1 MIFPRQA
8 IEIQATKLYEYQ
20 TIQIPKGMK
29 INLVRTMLVERAEI
43 GSWVLDRVR
52 IYPDGRH
59 LVTLRRRII
68 KPQLS
73 VANYD
78 STVL

>member
-1 MIFPRQA
+1 MIFQRQA
-8 IEIQATKLYEYQ
+8 IEIQPTNSYEYQ

-29 INLVRTMLVERAEI
+29 INVVRSMLVERAEL
-43 GSWVLDRVR
+43 GSWILDRVR

-73 VANYD
+73 FAN
-78 STVL
+78 

>member
-1 MIFPRQA
+1 MIFLRQA
-8 IEIQATKLYEYQ
+8 IEIQPLNKFEYQ

-29 INLVRTMLVERAEI
+29 INVVRSMLVERAEL
-43 GSWVLDRVR
+43 GSWILDRVR

-73 VANYD
+73 LSN
-78 STVL
+78 

>member
-1 MIFPRQA
+1 MIFQRQA
-8 IEIQATKLYEYQ
+8 IEIQSTNSYEYQ
-20 TIQIPKGMK
+20 TIQIPTGMK
-29 INLVRTMLVERAEI
+29 INVVRSMLVERAEM
-43 GSWVLDRVR
+43 GSWILDRVR

-73 VANYD
+73 LAN
-78 STVL
+78 

>member
-1 MIFPRQA
+1 MIFLRQA
-8 IEIQATKLYEYQ
+8 IEIQNSNSYEYQ

-29 INLVRTMLVERAEI
+29 INVVRSMLVERAEL
-43 GSWVLDRVR
+43 GSWILDRVR

-59 LVTLRRRII
+59 LVTLRRRVI

-73 VANYD
+73 LVN
-78 STVL
+78 

>member
-1 MIFPRQA
+1 MIFLRQA
-8 IEIQATKLYEYQ
+8 IEIHQTNSYEYQ
-20 TIQIPKGMK
+20 TIQIPKGLK
-29 INLVRTMLVERAEI
+29 INVVRSMLVERAEL

-59 LVTLRRRII
+59 LVTLRRRVI

-73 VANYD
+73 LAN
-78 STVL
+78 

>member
-1 MIFPRQA
+1 MIFQRQA
-8 IEIQATKLYEYQ
+8 IEIQSTNSYEYQ
-20 TIQIPKGMK
+20 TIQIPRGMK
-29 INLVRTMLVERAEI
+29 INVVRSMLVERAEL
-43 GSWVLDRVR
+43 GSWILDRVR

-73 VANYD
+73 LAN
-78 STVL
+78 

>member
-1 MIFPRQA
+1 MIFLRQA
-8 IEIQATKLYEYQ
+8 IEIQTTNSYEYQ
-20 TIQIPKGMK
+20 TIRIPKGMR
-29 INLVRTMLVERAEI
+29 INIVRSMLVERAEM
-43 GSWVLDRVR
+43 GSWILDRVR

-73 VANYD
+73 LAN
-78 STVL
+78 

>member
-1 MIFPRQA
+1 MIFLRQA
-8 IEIQATKLYEYQ
+8 IEIQPTNSYEYQ

-29 INLVRTMLVERAEI
+29 INVVRSMLVERAEL
-43 GSWVLDRVR
+43 GSWILDRVR

-59 LVTLRRRII
+59 LVTLRRRVI

-73 VANYD
+73 LAN
-78 STVL
+78 